1 MFMYVKKAVVKL
13 CPPLTPK
20 EEINI
25 KFDDCE
31 GVVLEISMD
40 HKFQWPQEGV
50 FEMQTSYMQ
59 FSYLNH

>member
-1 MFMYVKKAVVKL
+1 MFIYVKKAVANL

-40 HKFQWPQEGV
+40 HKCSSVTYPLG
-50 FEMQTSYMQ
+50 
-59 FSYLNH
+59 H